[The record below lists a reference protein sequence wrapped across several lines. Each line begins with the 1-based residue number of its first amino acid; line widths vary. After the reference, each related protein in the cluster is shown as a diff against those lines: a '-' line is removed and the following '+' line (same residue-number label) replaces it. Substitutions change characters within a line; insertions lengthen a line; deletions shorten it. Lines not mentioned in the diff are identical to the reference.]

1 MRLSIPVKL
10 WCCHGNT
17 QWGISL
23 PGRPRLGT
31 RGPRCRRLWAGCHLH
46 QPRAP
51 PPPTSSGLFMP
62 VGVWALGHTFVLFC
76 LQPSPSQ
83 HTKDTFLKKRKR
95 KMYFFPPA
103 FQLPELSGGMN
114 GLGKISHR
122 NKFTR
127 DSWADKFSPQRR
139 ALRGLLAGDLP
150 LVQSCLKRKTEQE
163 RGAFKS
169 TPK

>member
-1 MRLSIPVKL
+1 MLPWKHPVRCFSAQPAQAGDSRPTLQMPLSWVPPSP
-10 WCCHGNT
+10 T
-17 QWGISL
+17 QGTPTPNLFRAVHACRCMGI
-23 PGRPRLGT
+23 GAHV
-31 RGPRCRRLWAGCHLH
+31 C
-46 QPRAP
+46 
-51 PPPTSSGLFMP
+51 
-62 VGVWALGHTFVLFC
+62 FVLSSA
-76 LQPSPSQ
+76 QPLPA
-83 HTKDTFLKKRKR
+83 HKRHILGKKK
-95 KMYFFPPA
+95 KKKNVSFFPA

-127 DSWADKFSPQRR
+127 DSWADKFSPQRG